1 MSVFSDLVTE
11 VISIT
16 GRPDLETSIK
26 SAIRSATL
34 SAHTSRV
41 DPMTGARSPEYYPKD
56 IFETGI
62 RWQTPAYIQS
72 LDYKNVVPKWRAFKY
87 LRKYDNN
94 ALDVRDAPGS
104 FFELIVPEL
113 VLDSYNIQRDDVCY
127 LAGDRME
134 IRSSTQDTYMLLG
147 CYVYP
152 NVVEATYQ
160 SWIAEEYPYAIIYA
174 AVAIIYGQTGY
185 SEEAGNMQGL
195 ASQHLLSLQSQI
207 VAKGE

>member
-11 VISIT
+11 VINIT

-34 SAHTSRV
+34 SAHTS
-41 DPMTGARSPEYYPKD
+41 EYYPKD

-62 RWQTPAYIQS
+62 HWANPAYIQS
-72 LDYKNVVPKWRAFKY
+72 LDYKNIIPKWRAFKY

-94 ALDVRDAPGS
+94 ALDTRDAPGD
-104 FFELIVPEL
+104 FFELILPEL
-113 VLDSYNIQRDDVCY
+113 VLDAYQIQRDNICY

-152 NVVEATYQ
+152 DVVEVTYR
-160 SWIAEEYPYAIIYA
+160 SWIAEEYPFAIIYA
-174 AVAIIYGQTGY
+174 AVAILYSQTGY

-195 ASQHLLSLQSQI
+195 ANQQLLALQQQI